1 MNKIQFPSTAN
12 ISRRHHDCRR
22 CARHGTI
29 LVIFMVSLAML
40 SLTAAAMVR
49 VTLLQRSMVRNNE
62 LRIQSE
68 WLFQSAV
75 ARASSELKADAEYD
89 GEEWKITAES
99 LSQTSDALAQISVEP
114 IDGKTNERRVAIT
127 INYPPSDAQ
136 RATVS
141 RSVTISL

>member
-1 MNKIQFPSTAN
+1 MRKTLVPHTAKN
-12 ISRRHHDCRR
+12 CCHDRRR
-22 CARHGTI
+22 AGTV

-40 SLTAAAMVR
+40 SMTAAALVR

-62 LRIQSE
+62 LRVQSE

-75 ARASSELKADAEYD
+75 VRAASALKSNAEYS
-89 GEEWKITAES
+89 GEEWNIAAES
-99 LSQTSDALAQISVEP
+99 LGQSSNAVAKISIEAV
-114 IDGKTNERRVAIT
+114 DGKTNERRASIIVI
-127 INYPPSDAQ
+127 YHPDDAE

>member
-1 MNKIQFPSTAN
+1 MKTTLVPSTAKN
-12 ISRRHHDCRR
+12 RCHDCRR
-22 CARHGTI
+22 AGTV

-40 SLTAAAMVR
+40 SMTAVALVR

-75 ARASSELKADAEYD
+75 VRASSRLNSNAEYS
-89 GEEWKITAES
+89 GEEWNIAAKS
-99 LSQTSDALAQISVEP
+99 LGQTFDALAKISIEAV
-114 IDGKTNERRVAIT
+114 DGKTNERRAAIT
-127 INYPPSDAQ
+127 VIYPPDNAE

-141 RSVTISL
+141 RTVTISL

>member
-1 MNKIQFPSTAN
+1 MKKTSDSSTAK
-12 ISRRHHDCRR
+12 IRHNDRNR
-22 CARHGTI
+22 KGTI

-75 ARASSELKADAEYD
+75 ARASSELKSNAEYD
-89 GEEWKITAES
+89 GEEWKMTAES
-99 LSQTSDALAQISVEP
+99 LGQTSDAVAKILVEP
-114 IDGKTNERRVAIT
+114 VDGKTNQRRVAIT
-127 INYPPSDAQ
+127 VLYPPDNTE

>member
-1 MNKIQFPSTAN
+1 MKKTLVPSTAKN
-12 ISRRHHDCRR
+12 RCHDQRR
-22 CARHGTI
+22 AGTV

-40 SLTAAAMVR
+40 SMTAVALVR

-75 ARASSELKADAEYD
+75 VRASSELKSNAEYA
-89 GEEWKITAES
+89 GEEWKITAQS
-99 LSQTSDALAQISVEP
+99 LGQTSGAVANISVDTVE
-114 IDGKTNERRVAIT
+114 GKTNERQASIT
-127 INYPPSDAQ
+127 VIYPPDDTE

>member
-1 MNKIQFPSTAN
+1 MKNVMAQSAGNVF
-12 ISRRHHDCRR
+12 RRNRK
-22 CARHGTI
+22 GTV

-40 SLTAAAMVR
+40 SMTAAAMLR

-75 ARASSELKADAEYD
+75 VRASSQLKSNAEYS
-89 GEEWKITAES
+89 GEEWNIAAES
-99 LSQTSDALAQISVEP
+99 LGQTSNAVAKISIETVE
-114 IDGKTNERRVAIT
+114 GKTNERQASIT
-127 INYPPSDAQ
+127 VIYPPDDTE

>member
-1 MNKIQFPSTAN
+1 MKKVMVQSAGNVF
-12 ISRRHHDCRR
+12 RRNRK
-22 CARHGTI
+22 GTV

-40 SLTAAAMVR
+40 SMTAAAMLR

-75 ARASSELKADAEYD
+75 VRASSQLKSNAEYS
-89 GEEWKITAES
+89 GEEWNIAAES
-99 LSQTSDALAQISVEP
+99 LGQTSNAVAKISIETVE
-114 IDGKTNERRVAIT
+114 GKTNERQASIT
-127 INYPPSDAQ
+127 VIYPPDDTE

>member
-1 MNKIQFPSTAN
+1 MRTTLVPSTARHRCHH
-12 ISRRHHDCRR
+12 RRR
-22 CARHGTI
+22 AGTV

-40 SLTAAAMVR
+40 SMTAAALLR

-75 ARASSELKADAEYD
+75 VRASSRVRSNAEYS
-89 GEEWKITAES
+89 GEEWNIAGES
-99 LSQTSDALAQISVEP
+99 LGQTFDAVAKISIEAV
-114 IDGKTNERRVAIT
+114 DGKTNERRASIT
-127 INYPPSDAQ
+127 VIYPPDDAE

>member
-1 MNKIQFPSTAN
+1 MKKSLIPPTTKNLCYDH
-12 ISRRHHDCRR
+12 RR
-22 CARHGTI
+22 AGTVI
-29 LVIFMVSLAML
+29 VIFMVSLAML
-40 SLTAAAMVR
+40 SLTAAAMLR

-75 ARASSELKADAEYD
+75 ARTSTELKSNAEYD
-89 GEEWKITAES
+89 GEEWTMPAAS
-99 LSQTSDALAQISVEP
+99 LGQSSDALAKISVEP
-114 IDGKTNERRVAIT
+114 VEGKTNERRVTIT
-127 INYPPSDAQ
+127 ILYPPNGTQ